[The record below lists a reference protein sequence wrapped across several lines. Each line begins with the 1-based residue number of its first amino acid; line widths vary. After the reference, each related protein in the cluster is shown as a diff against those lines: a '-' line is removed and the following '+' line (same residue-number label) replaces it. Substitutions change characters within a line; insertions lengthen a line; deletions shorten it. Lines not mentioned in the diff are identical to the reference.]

1 MEQSTRSVRNDA
13 AMAATILLLGV
24 LLAATGMIIVSR
36 WQESASRRQ
45 TPMFDDILGLC
56 ATVCGLVTVAWWVAG
71 LLFAVATVLLQ
82 RSGRIRGAQATAR
95 LSPAF
100 MRRLALAILGL
111 NLVGI
116 PLANA
121 APDPVEPA
129 WSPTDQSVSTAP
141 AWAPTPAAP
150 EETPDASA
158 GHPESVPL
166 TAGHPTMVAE
176 RLDTSSV
183 GSAPAPI
190 EPGWQPRQP
199 VTEPGLLGS
208 GQQRSAEQSDANRQ
222 GSVVVQRGDS
232 LWSIAARELGP
243 LASDVEV
250 AIHWPKWYEA
260 NRQMIGDDPGH
271 LVPGQILN
279 PPPRS

>member
-1 MEQSTRSVRNDA
+1 
-13 AMAATILLLGV
+13 MAATILLLGV
-24 LLAATGMIIVSR
+24 LLAATGMIMLSR

-45 TPMFDDILGLC
+45 TPMFDDLLGLC
-56 ATVCGLVTVAWWVAG
+56 ATVGGLVIVAWWVAG
-71 LLFAVATVLLQ
+71 LLLAIATVLLQ
-82 RSGRIRGAQATAR
+82 RSGRTQGARATAR

-100 MRRLALAILGL
+100 MRRLALAVLGL

-121 APDPVEPA
+121 APNPVEPA
-129 WSPTDQSVSTAP
+129 WSPTDRSVSTAP

-150 EETPDASA
+150 EETSDASA
-158 GHPESVPL
+158 GRQGSVPL
-166 TAGHPTMVAE
+166 TAGHPNTAAE
-176 RLDTSSV
+176 KLDSLSV
-183 GSAPAPI
+183 SPAPAPI

-199 VTEPGLLGS
+199 VTGPGLLGS
-208 GQQRSAEQSDANRQ
+208 GQQRSAEQSGANTQ
-222 GSVVVQRGDS
+222 GAVVVQRGDS

-250 AIHWPKWYEA
+250 ALHWPKWYEA

-279 PPPRS
+279 PPHRS